1 MTLTRT
7 QMHERAGSLS
17 GEIKAA
23 REAQS
28 ECRRALE
35 DQERLVTI
43 AVQAVVRADARVEE
57 LLAER
62 AELAQD
68 MAQAILQVG
77 EAPVADEAAPNVPVE
92 AAPDLVRWRGS
103 FEMPTAYEPTD
114 SVTTSGT
121 GSISADG
128 FPNAIFN
135 GVDRAYDEAT
145 QP

>member
-28 ECRRALE
+28 ECKRALE

-68 MAQAILQVG
+68 MAKAILQVG
-77 EAPVADEAAPNVPVE
+77 EAPVADEQAPNVPIE
-92 AAPDLVRWRGS
+92 LRTDLLP
-103 FEMPTAYEPTD
+103 E
-114 SVTTSGT
+114 
-121 GSISADG
+121 
-128 FPNAIFN
+128 
-135 GVDRAYDEAT
+135 DRLA
-145 QP
+145 

>member
-28 ECRRALE
+28 ECKRALE

-68 MAQAILQVG
+68 MANAILQVG

-92 AAPDLVRWRGS
+92 
-103 FEMPTAYEPTD
+103 FPTLEQ
-114 SVTTSGT
+114 
-121 GSISADG
+121 

-135 GVDRAYDEAT
+135 GVDRAFDEAR

>member
-1 MTLTRT
+1 MTLTRS
-7 QMHERAGSLS
+7 QMHDRVSSIS

-28 ECRRALE
+28 ECKRALE

-43 AVQAVVRADARVEE
+43 AVQAVVRADARVDE

-68 MAQAILQVG
+68 MAKAILQVG
-77 EAPVADEAAPNVPVE
+77 EAPVADEAAISVPIE
-92 AAPDLVRWRGS
+92 FLPLEIAPQGQPL
-103 FEMPTAYEPTD
+103 EP
-114 SVTTSGT
+114 
-121 GSISADG
+121 

-135 GVDRAYDEAT
+135 GVDRAFDEAT

>member
-17 GEIKAA
+17 GELKAA

-28 ECRRALE
+28 ECKRALE

-43 AVQAVVRADARVEE
+43 AVQAVVRADARVDE

-68 MAQAILQVG
+68 MAKAILQVG
-77 EAPVADEAAPNVPVE
+77 EAPVADEAAPNVHVE
-92 AAPDLVRWRGS
+92 FASP
-103 FEMPTAYEPTD
+103 
-114 SVTTSGT
+114 
-121 GSISADG
+121 

-135 GVDRAYDEAT
+135 GIDEAYAKAT

>member
-1 MTLTRT
+1 
-7 QMHERAGSLS
+7 MHERAGSLS

-77 EAPVADEAAPNVPVE
+77 EAPVADEAAPALTFEFVARNFADEPQTNVLAE
-92 AAPDLVRWRGS
+92 AFPDS
-103 FEMPTAYEPTD
+103 T
-114 SVTTSGT
+114 
-121 GSISADG
+121 

-135 GVDRAYDEAT
+135 GVDRAFDEAT